1 MSRSRPV
8 IASVAAL
15 ILGFATVLVTASP
28 ASAAEHT
35 VSGTVTFE
43 LTPGT
48 YGAPTDYYNVHLF
61 DLSGTGAVYTK
72 GWNYGASW
80 QLDVPDGT
88 YRVQFIPAGPGT
100 SGSVLKWATT
110 WYGNTPFEFDSPVVE
125 VAGSN
130 VTGIDVTMPL
140 GGSIYGNLSDR
151 GGSKAEAFV
160 WSDTAD
166 RWVAVGWD
174 GWSVYSTGDYRIS
187 SLPAGDYLVR
197 FTTANEG
204 WSKYWNGSD
213 DIGGAEVITLGPGEE
228 VTGID
233 MTFDNPGPYV
243 TRLSGPSRFETAVAV
258 SEAFFEP
265 NAPGDVRTPAVFITN
280 GYNFPDALSAGPAA
294 ALLGAPILLVTPTSV
309 PAAVIDEIERIDPP
323 TIYILGGP
331 PAVSEGVADQLAA
344 YGDVVRISGPDRYS
358 TSRAI
363 AEEFF
368 TGEDIYTAYFATGL
382 NFPDALAAGPA
393 AANEFGPVILHNGLA
408 GAVDAGTAGLIADLD
423 IERIVIAG
431 SSVVVTTALER
442 SLFAQPSVDE
452 IARRAGVNRYD
463 TGKKING
470 GDGAYGIAGS
480 FDVADHVFLATG
492 VGFPDALAGS
502 SVAGALDAPIY
513 LVQPNCVP
521 VAVIEELLR
530 LQPKYIWLLGGPPAL
545 GPGVESLT
553 PC

>member
-1 MSRSRPV
+1 MSRFRPWLAAV
-8 IASVAAL
+8 TATVFGVATVFVSVA
-15 ILGFATVLVTASP
+15 P
-28 ASAAEHT
+28 ASAADHT

-43 LTPGT
+43 ITPGT
-48 YGAPTDYYNVHLF
+48 YGPPTDPYSVTLY
-61 DLSGTGAVYTK
+61 DLSGTGETHYA
-72 GWNYGASW
+72 GWLGGASW
-80 QLDVPDGT
+80 SVSVPDGT
-88 YRVQFIPAGPGT
+88 YRVLFAPSGTGMAGT
-100 SGSVLKWATT
+100 VQEWAST
-110 WYGNTPFEFDSPVVE
+110 WYGNTPFEFDSPVIE
-125 VAGSN
+125 VSGGN
-130 VTGIDVTMPL
+130 VTGIDVTLPL
-140 GGSIYGNLSDR
+140 AGSIRGTLSDPGGSGV
-151 GGSKAEAFV
+151 AAFV

-174 GWSVYSTGDYRIS
+174 GWSVYPTGDYHIS
-187 SLPAGDYLVR
+187 GLPAGDYLLR
-197 FTTANEG
+197 FTSMNEG
-204 WSKYWNGSD
+204 WSKYWTDSED
-213 DIGGAEVITLGPGEE
+213 LYDADIITLGPGEHL
-228 VTGID
+228 TDID
-233 MTFDNPGPYV
+233 MVFDNPGPYV
-243 TRLSGPSRFETAVAV
+243 SRLSGPSRFETAVAV
-258 SEAFFEP
+258 SETFFEA
-265 NAPGDVRTPAVFITN
+265 NSPGDVRTPAVFITN

-331 PAVSEGVADQLAA
+331 PAVSDGVANQLAA

-368 TGEDIYTAYFATGL
+368 TGEEIYTGYFATGL

-431 SSVVVTTALER
+431 SNVVVTTALER

-452 IARRAGVNRYD
+452 IVRRAGVNRYD
-463 TGKKING
+463 TGKQING
-470 GDGAYGIAGS
+470 GDSARVISGS

-502 SVAGALDAPIY
+502 AAAGALSAPIY

-521 VAVIEELLR
+521 VAVLEELLR